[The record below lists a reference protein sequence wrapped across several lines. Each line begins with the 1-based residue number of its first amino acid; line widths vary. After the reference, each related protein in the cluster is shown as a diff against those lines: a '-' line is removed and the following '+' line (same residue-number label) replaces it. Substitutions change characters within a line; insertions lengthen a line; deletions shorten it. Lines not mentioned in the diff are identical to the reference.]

1 MKVIC
6 LCKEDVQDK
15 YTNQMYLA
23 KEEYGFTEE
32 RAEEVLKAHG
42 GRYFKFVRNEEEV
55 PVLIPLEDLSKEE
68 LVELAK
74 AEGLELDIKVKKAE
88 LIEAINKFRAEKET
102 NE

>member
-6 LCKEDVQDK
+6 LCKENAEDK
-15 YTNQMYLA
+15 YTKQMYLA
-23 KEEYGFTEE
+23 KEEYEFTEE

-42 GRYFKFVRNEEEV
+42 GRYFEFVRNEEETPKLV
-55 PVLIPLEDLSKEE
+55 ALEELTKEE

-74 AEGLELDIKVKKAE
+74 AEGLELDDKLKKAE
-88 LIEAINKFRAEKET
+88 LIEAINKARVEKET